1 MTKEFEQHPKYPHG
15 DEKYPFRK
23 MFGYARV
30 STEDQDLSL
39 QIAALEKHGCDKIF
53 QEKRSAVG
61 NRPQFNKMINSL
73 REGDVV
79 VVWKLDRLGRRVLD
93 LANLVEKM
101 NKKDIQLISLTQDI
115 NTTTPMG
122 KVFFYLIALFAELER
137 DMTAERT
144 KEGMKAARKRGVK
157 FGQPSTVFGE
167 KKLRMLMDLWSFELT
182 VADVAEKHGYKS
194 IATISR
200 YLPGER
206 KAAHKARSM
215 ADVEGFLEIRKER
228 LQRAFED
235 EVKAG
240 NIDPDYDFELLWT

>member
-1 MTKEFEQHPKYPHG
+1 MADDFEPHSKFPHG
-15 DEKYPFRK
+15 NEKYPYRK

-30 STEDQDLSL
+30 STEDQDLSM
-39 QIAALEKHGCDKIF
+39 QIAALEKHGCDRIY

-61 NRPQFNKMINSL
+61 NRPQFNQMISSL

-144 KEGMKAARKRGVK
+144 KEGMKIARAKGIQ
-157 FGQPSTVFGE
+157 FGQPSKVFGE
-167 KKLRMLMDLWSFELT
+167 KKLRMLWDLWCFDLT
-182 VADVAEKHGYKS
+182 VAKVAEKHGYKS
-194 IATISR
+194 IATITR

-206 KAAHKARSM
+206 KAAHKAREISE
-215 ADVEGFLEIRKER
+215 EGFEEIRKER
-228 LQRAFED
+228 MQRAFED

-240 NIDPDYDFELLWT
+240 NIDPEYDFEVLWT